1 MTIVPPD
8 PGEPRRPHGPRDP
21 GDAWVVTGD
30 GTRYW
35 GRFGAAGLLAV
46 DPLRGVLL
54 QQLKQM
60 EKALD
65 CFAKLS
71 AANLE
76 LFLTANPWLLLR
88 WTHADLLGRFVRQ
101 TAPWSLV
108 EICAQLLTAGRCEV
122 VNLVCC
128 PALR

>member
-1 MTIVPPD
+1 M
-8 PGEPRRPHGPRDP
+8 
-21 GDAWVVTGD
+21 
-30 GTRYW
+30 
-35 GRFGAAGLLAV
+35 
-46 DPLRGVLL
+46 LL